1 MAPTL
6 VSSPRIHAH
15 MIRVCGAGAR
25 GARARACVRDPQT
38 LVWVYARRS
47 HAREFA
53 SDPRACDPVVRRGGR
68 GGVGVCVHGCACVRP
83 QKLVW
88 RLILVTHDHR
98 ARAGCIG
105 DDGESSD
112 EGGDGR
118 HPARRSGGGERR
130 RSGGDERRRCGAGD
144 EATRRRRRGR
154 RRGGRR
160 ASSRLLRRRRR
171 PGRQQMRRRRRR
183 PLPTCRNTCAC
194 GLIMLGAHARE
205 LASDPRVCDPIS
217 RRRGARRVRKRA
229 LMRGSEACL
238 WGLVCGVLTL

>member
-1 MAPTL
+1 M
-6 VSSPRIHAH
+6 
-15 MIRVCGAGAR
+15 
-25 GARARACVRDPQT
+25 
-38 LVWVYARRS
+38 
-47 HAREFA
+47 
-53 SDPRACDPVVRRGGR
+53 
-68 GGVGVCVHGCACVRP
+68 HGCACVRP

-154 RRGGRR
+154 RRRGGRR

-171 PGRQQMRRRRRR
+171 PGRQQMRARRRRRR
-183 PLPTCRNTCAC
+183 PLPTCRDACAC

-217 RRRGARRVRKRA
+217 RRRGREARAQACFNARLRGLSLGVGVRCAHTLRGDARRPDLQCRA
-229 LMRGSEACL
+229 PGAC
-238 WGLVCGVLTL
+238 V